1 MSNVSK
7 SPWVIHYDGSSC
19 NGCDIEVLAALS
31 PLYDAER
38 FGVVNTGNP
47 KHADILL
54 VTGAVNAQN
63 TEVLREIYDQM
74 IEPKVVVACGIC
86 ACSGGSGD
94 SRRCV
99 RSWVRDSP
107 RDHHRCGGRGHWR
120 AGREAREAC
129 GSSKGG
135 LRAMQMAQHFEDIS
149 IDDILSVA
157 EREHEAH
164 SRFVQVLCINGEE
177 GIDLVYSYQKTADQG
192 YAVHNYRVHG
202 VKPETHIPSVT
213 KFYLVAF
220 PFENE
225 AHDLFGVQVD
235 DIAIDFKG
243 GFYKVAMDKPMTVIS
258 PAQKAAREKA
268 AKLAAAKAAKAAK
281 GEGAQAA
288 PAIDWEAERAK
299 VEAKCANL
307 PEDKAAKVMAA
318 FEAKVRAAQGDASAK
333 GGE

>member
-1 MSNVSK
+1 
-7 SPWVIHYDGSSC
+7 
-19 NGCDIEVLAALS
+19 
-31 PLYDAER
+31 
-38 FGVVNTGNP
+38 
-47 KHADILL
+47 
-54 VTGAVNAQN
+54 
-63 TEVLREIYDQM
+63 
-74 IEPKVVVACGIC
+74 
-86 ACSGGSGD
+86 
-94 SRRCV
+94 
-99 RSWVRDSP
+99 
-107 RDHHRCGGRGHWR
+107 
-120 AGREAREAC
+120 
-129 GSSKGG
+129 
-135 LRAMQMAQHFEDIS
+135 MQMAQHFEDIS

-177 GIDLVYSYQKTADQG
+177 GTDLVYSYQKTADQG
-192 YAVHNYRVHG
+192 YTVHNYRVHG

-281 GEGAQAA
+281 AAQEVASKAEAAAGEGAQAA
-288 PAIDWEAERAK
+288 PDIDWEAERAKVEAKCANLDADKAAKVMAAFEAKVKKAQTEAAKEADVKPAVDWEAERAK

>member
-1 MSNVSK
+1 
-7 SPWVIHYDGSSC
+7 
-19 NGCDIEVLAALS
+19 
-31 PLYDAER
+31 
-38 FGVVNTGNP
+38 
-47 KHADILL
+47 
-54 VTGAVNAQN
+54 
-63 TEVLREIYDQM
+63 
-74 IEPKVVVACGIC
+74 
-86 ACSGGSGD
+86 
-94 SRRCV
+94 
-99 RSWVRDSP
+99 
-107 RDHHRCGGRGHWR
+107 
-120 AGREAREAC
+120 
-129 GSSKGG
+129 
-135 LRAMQMAQHFEDIS
+135 MQMAQHFEDIS

-177 GIDLVYSYQKTADQG
+177 GIDLVYSYQKTANQG

-281 GEGAQAA
+281 AAQEAVSKTEAA
-288 PAIDWEAERAK
+288 PVIDWEAERAK

>member
-1 MSNVSK
+1 
-7 SPWVIHYDGSSC
+7 
-19 NGCDIEVLAALS
+19 
-31 PLYDAER
+31 
-38 FGVVNTGNP
+38 
-47 KHADILL
+47 
-54 VTGAVNAQN
+54 
-63 TEVLREIYDQM
+63 
-74 IEPKVVVACGIC
+74 
-86 ACSGGSGD
+86 
-94 SRRCV
+94 
-99 RSWVRDSP
+99 
-107 RDHHRCGGRGHWR
+107 
-120 AGREAREAC
+120 
-129 GSSKGG
+129 
-135 LRAMQMAQHFEDIS
+135 MQMAQHFEDIS

-177 GIDLVYSYQKTADQG
+177 GIDLVYSYQKTADHG
-192 YAVHNYRVHG
+192 YAVHNYCVHG

-213 KFYLVAF
+213 GFYLVAF

-281 GEGAQAA
+281 AAQEAASKTEAAAGEGAQAA
-288 PAIDWEAERAK
+288 PAIDWEAERAKVEAKCANLDADKAAKVMAAFEAKMKNAQVEAAKAADVKPAVDWEAERAK

>member
-1 MSNVSK
+1 
-7 SPWVIHYDGSSC
+7 
-19 NGCDIEVLAALS
+19 
-31 PLYDAER
+31 
-38 FGVVNTGNP
+38 
-47 KHADILL
+47 
-54 VTGAVNAQN
+54 
-63 TEVLREIYDQM
+63 
-74 IEPKVVVACGIC
+74 
-86 ACSGGSGD
+86 
-94 SRRCV
+94 
-99 RSWVRDSP
+99 
-107 RDHHRCGGRGHWR
+107 
-120 AGREAREAC
+120 
-129 GSSKGG
+129 
-135 LRAMQMAQHFEDIS
+135 MQMAQHFEDIS

-157 EREHEAH
+157 EHEHEAH
-164 SRFVQVLCINGEE
+164 SRFVQVLCVNGEE
-177 GIDLVYSYQKTADQG
+177 GIDLVYSYQKTGDQG

-281 GEGAQAA
+281 AAQEAASKTEAAAGEDAQAA
-288 PAIDWEAERAK
+288 PAIDWKAERAKVEAKCANLDADKAAKVMAAFEAKMKKAQAEAAKAADVKPAVDWEAERAK

-307 PEDKAAKVMAA
+307 SEDKAAKVMAA

>member
-1 MSNVSK
+1 
-7 SPWVIHYDGSSC
+7 
-19 NGCDIEVLAALS
+19 
-31 PLYDAER
+31 
-38 FGVVNTGNP
+38 
-47 KHADILL
+47 
-54 VTGAVNAQN
+54 
-63 TEVLREIYDQM
+63 
-74 IEPKVVVACGIC
+74 
-86 ACSGGSGD
+86 
-94 SRRCV
+94 
-99 RSWVRDSP
+99 
-107 RDHHRCGGRGHWR
+107 
-120 AGREAREAC
+120 
-129 GSSKGG
+129 
-135 LRAMQMAQHFEDIS
+135 MQMAQHFEDIS

-164 SRFVQVLCINGEE
+164 SRFMQVLCINGEE

-202 VKPETHIPSVT
+202 VKSETHIPSVT

-258 PAQKAAREKA
+258 PVQKAAREKA
-268 AKLAAAKAAKAAK
+268 AKLAAAKAAKAAQEAASK
-281 GEGAQAA
+281 AEAAAGEDAQAA
-288 PAIDWEAERAK
+288 AAIDWEAERANLDADKAAKVMAAFEAKMKKAQAEAAKAADVKPAVDWEAERAK

>member
-1 MSNVSK
+1 
-7 SPWVIHYDGSSC
+7 
-19 NGCDIEVLAALS
+19 
-31 PLYDAER
+31 
-38 FGVVNTGNP
+38 
-47 KHADILL
+47 
-54 VTGAVNAQN
+54 
-63 TEVLREIYDQM
+63 
-74 IEPKVVVACGIC
+74 
-86 ACSGGSGD
+86 
-94 SRRCV
+94 
-99 RSWVRDSP
+99 
-107 RDHHRCGGRGHWR
+107 
-120 AGREAREAC
+120 
-129 GSSKGG
+129 
-135 LRAMQMAQHFEDIS
+135 MQMAQHFEDIS

-177 GIDLVYSYQKTADQG
+177 GVDLVYSYQKTADQG
-192 YAVHNYRVHG
+192 YVVHNYRVHG

-281 GEGAQAA
+281 AGEGAQAA
-288 PAIDWEAERAK
+288 AAIDWEAERAKVEAKCANLDADKAAKVMAAFEAKMKKAQAEAAKAADVKPAIDWEAERAK

-318 FEAKVRAAQGDASAK
+318 FEAKVRAAHGDASAK

>member
-1 MSNVSK
+1 
-7 SPWVIHYDGSSC
+7 
-19 NGCDIEVLAALS
+19 
-31 PLYDAER
+31 
-38 FGVVNTGNP
+38 
-47 KHADILL
+47 
-54 VTGAVNAQN
+54 
-63 TEVLREIYDQM
+63 
-74 IEPKVVVACGIC
+74 
-86 ACSGGSGD
+86 
-94 SRRCV
+94 
-99 RSWVRDSP
+99 
-107 RDHHRCGGRGHWR
+107 
-120 AGREAREAC
+120 
-129 GSSKGG
+129 
-135 LRAMQMAQHFEDIS
+135 MQMAQHFEDIS

-164 SRFVQVLCINGEE
+164 SRFGQVLCINGEE

-235 DIAIDFKG
+235 DIAID
-243 GFYKVAMDKPMTVIS
+243 YKVAMDKPMTVIS

-281 GEGAQAA
+281 AAQEAASKTEAAAGERVQVA

>member
-1 MSNVSK
+1 
-7 SPWVIHYDGSSC
+7 
-19 NGCDIEVLAALS
+19 
-31 PLYDAER
+31 
-38 FGVVNTGNP
+38 
-47 KHADILL
+47 
-54 VTGAVNAQN
+54 
-63 TEVLREIYDQM
+63 
-74 IEPKVVVACGIC
+74 
-86 ACSGGSGD
+86 
-94 SRRCV
+94 
-99 RSWVRDSP
+99 
-107 RDHHRCGGRGHWR
+107 
-120 AGREAREAC
+120 
-129 GSSKGG
+129 
-135 LRAMQMAQHFEDIS
+135 MQMAQHFEDIS

-164 SRFVQVLCINGEE
+164 SRFVQVLCINGED

-202 VKPETHIPSVT
+202 VKPETRIPSVT

-281 GEGAQAA
+281 AAQEAASKTEAAPVIDWEAERAKVEAKCANLDADKAAKVMAAFEAKMKKAQAEA
-288 PAIDWEAERAK
+288 AKAADVRPAVDWEAERAK

>member
-1 MSNVSK
+1 
-7 SPWVIHYDGSSC
+7 
-19 NGCDIEVLAALS
+19 
-31 PLYDAER
+31 
-38 FGVVNTGNP
+38 
-47 KHADILL
+47 
-54 VTGAVNAQN
+54 
-63 TEVLREIYDQM
+63 
-74 IEPKVVVACGIC
+74 
-86 ACSGGSGD
+86 
-94 SRRCV
+94 
-99 RSWVRDSP
+99 
-107 RDHHRCGGRGHWR
+107 
-120 AGREAREAC
+120 
-129 GSSKGG
+129 
-135 LRAMQMAQHFEDIS
+135 MQMAQHFEDIS

-202 VKPETHIPSVT
+202 VKPETHIPSVA

-281 GEGAQAA
+281 AAQEAASKTEAAAGEGAQAA
-288 PAIDWEAERAK
+288 PAIDWGAERAKVEAKCANLDADKAAKVMAAFDAKMKKAQAEVAKAPDVKPAVDWEAERAK

>member
-1 MSNVSK
+1 
-7 SPWVIHYDGSSC
+7 
-19 NGCDIEVLAALS
+19 
-31 PLYDAER
+31 
-38 FGVVNTGNP
+38 
-47 KHADILL
+47 
-54 VTGAVNAQN
+54 
-63 TEVLREIYDQM
+63 
-74 IEPKVVVACGIC
+74 
-86 ACSGGSGD
+86 
-94 SRRCV
+94 
-99 RSWVRDSP
+99 
-107 RDHHRCGGRGHWR
+107 
-120 AGREAREAC
+120 
-129 GSSKGG
+129 
-135 LRAMQMAQHFEDIS
+135 MQMAQHFEDIS
-149 IDDILSVA
+149 IDDILGVA
-157 EREHEAH
+157 EREHGAH

-258 PAQKAAREKA
+258 PDQKAAREKA

-281 GEGAQAA
+281 AAQEAASKTEAAAGEGAQAA
-288 PAIDWEAERAK
+288 PAINWEAERAKVEAKCANLDADKAAKVMAAFEAKMKKAQAEAAKAAEVKPAVDWEAERAK

>member
-1 MSNVSK
+1 
-7 SPWVIHYDGSSC
+7 
-19 NGCDIEVLAALS
+19 
-31 PLYDAER
+31 
-38 FGVVNTGNP
+38 
-47 KHADILL
+47 
-54 VTGAVNAQN
+54 
-63 TEVLREIYDQM
+63 
-74 IEPKVVVACGIC
+74 
-86 ACSGGSGD
+86 
-94 SRRCV
+94 
-99 RSWVRDSP
+99 
-107 RDHHRCGGRGHWR
+107 
-120 AGREAREAC
+120 
-129 GSSKGG
+129 
-135 LRAMQMAQHFEDIS
+135 MQMAQHFEDIS

-177 GIDLVYSYQKTADQG
+177 GIDLVYSYQKPADQG

-281 GEGAQAA
+281 AAQAA

>member
-1 MSNVSK
+1 
-7 SPWVIHYDGSSC
+7 
-19 NGCDIEVLAALS
+19 
-31 PLYDAER
+31 
-38 FGVVNTGNP
+38 
-47 KHADILL
+47 
-54 VTGAVNAQN
+54 
-63 TEVLREIYDQM
+63 
-74 IEPKVVVACGIC
+74 
-86 ACSGGSGD
+86 
-94 SRRCV
+94 
-99 RSWVRDSP
+99 
-107 RDHHRCGGRGHWR
+107 
-120 AGREAREAC
+120 
-129 GSSKGG
+129 
-135 LRAMQMAQHFEDIS
+135 MQMAQYFEDIS

-281 GEGAQAA
+281 AAQEAASKAEAAAGEGAQAA
-288 PAIDWEAERAK
+288 AGHG
-299 VEAKCANL
+299 CL
-307 PEDKAAKVMAA
+307 
-318 FEAKVRAAQGDASAK
+318 
-333 GGE
+333 

>member
-1 MSNVSK
+1 
-7 SPWVIHYDGSSC
+7 
-19 NGCDIEVLAALS
+19 
-31 PLYDAER
+31 
-38 FGVVNTGNP
+38 
-47 KHADILL
+47 
-54 VTGAVNAQN
+54 
-63 TEVLREIYDQM
+63 
-74 IEPKVVVACGIC
+74 
-86 ACSGGSGD
+86 
-94 SRRCV
+94 
-99 RSWVRDSP
+99 
-107 RDHHRCGGRGHWR
+107 
-120 AGREAREAC
+120 
-129 GSSKGG
+129 
-135 LRAMQMAQHFEDIS
+135 MQMAQHFEDIS

-177 GIDLVYSYQKTADQG
+177 SIDLVYSYQKTADQG

-268 AKLAAAKAAKAAK
+268 AKLAAAKAVQEAASKAEAAA

-288 PAIDWEAERAK
+288 AGIDWEAERAK

>member
-1 MSNVSK
+1 
-7 SPWVIHYDGSSC
+7 
-19 NGCDIEVLAALS
+19 
-31 PLYDAER
+31 
-38 FGVVNTGNP
+38 
-47 KHADILL
+47 
-54 VTGAVNAQN
+54 
-63 TEVLREIYDQM
+63 
-74 IEPKVVVACGIC
+74 
-86 ACSGGSGD
+86 
-94 SRRCV
+94 
-99 RSWVRDSP
+99 
-107 RDHHRCGGRGHWR
+107 
-120 AGREAREAC
+120 
-129 GSSKGG
+129 
-135 LRAMQMAQHFEDIS
+135 MQMAQHFEDIS

-192 YAVHNYRVHG
+192 YAVHNYRAHG

-281 GEGAQAA
+281 AAQEAALKTEAAAGEGVQGA
-288 PAIDWEAERAK
+288 PAIDWEAERAKVEAKCANFDADKADKVMAAFEAKMKKAQAEAAKATDAKPSVDWEAERAK

>member
-1 MSNVSK
+1 
-7 SPWVIHYDGSSC
+7 
-19 NGCDIEVLAALS
+19 
-31 PLYDAER
+31 
-38 FGVVNTGNP
+38 
-47 KHADILL
+47 
-54 VTGAVNAQN
+54 
-63 TEVLREIYDQM
+63 
-74 IEPKVVVACGIC
+74 
-86 ACSGGSGD
+86 
-94 SRRCV
+94 
-99 RSWVRDSP
+99 
-107 RDHHRCGGRGHWR
+107 
-120 AGREAREAC
+120 
-129 GSSKGG
+129 
-135 LRAMQMAQHFEDIS
+135 MQMAQHFEDIS

-157 EREHEAH
+157 VREHDAH
-164 SRFVQVLCINGEE
+164 SRFVQVLCIIGEE
-177 GIDLVYSYQKTADQG
+177 GINLVYSYQKTADQG
-192 YAVHNYRVHG
+192 YAMHNYRVHG

-268 AKLAAAKAAKAAK
+268 AKLAAAKAAQEAASK
-281 GEGAQAA
+281 TEAAAGEGAQAA
-288 PAIDWEAERAK
+288 PAIDWGAERTKVEAKCANLDADKAAKVMAAFEAKMKKAQAEAAKAADVKPAVDWGAERTK

>member
-1 MSNVSK
+1 M
-7 SPWVIHYDGSSC
+7 
-19 NGCDIEVLAALS
+19 LAALS

-86 ACSGGSGD
+86 ACSGGIF
-94 SRRCV
+94 
-99 RSWVRDSP
+99 RDCYNVIGGVDQAIP
-107 RDHHRCGGRGHWR
+107 VDVYAPGCAIRPETIIDAGGRGHWR

-177 GIDLVYSYQKTADQG
+177 GLRFGD
-192 YAVHNYRVHG
+192 
-202 VKPETHIPSVT
+202 IPI
-213 KFYLVAF
+213 KKR
-220 PFENE
+220 P
-225 AHDLFGVQVD
+225 
-235 DIAIDFKG
+235 IR
-243 GFYKVAMDKPMTVIS
+243 AMRCITIV
-258 PAQKAAREKA
+258 
-268 AKLAAAKAAKAAK
+268 
-281 GEGAQAA
+281 
-288 PAIDWEAERAK
+288 
-299 VEAKCANL
+299 C
-307 PEDKAAKVMAA
+307 MA
-318 FEAKVRAAQGDASAK
+318 
-333 GGE
+333 

>member
-1 MSNVSK
+1 
-7 SPWVIHYDGSSC
+7 
-19 NGCDIEVLAALS
+19 
-31 PLYDAER
+31 
-38 FGVVNTGNP
+38 
-47 KHADILL
+47 
-54 VTGAVNAQN
+54 
-63 TEVLREIYDQM
+63 
-74 IEPKVVVACGIC
+74 
-86 ACSGGSGD
+86 
-94 SRRCV
+94 
-99 RSWVRDSP
+99 
-107 RDHHRCGGRGHWR
+107 
-120 AGREAREAC
+120 
-129 GSSKGG
+129 
-135 LRAMQMAQHFEDIS
+135 MQMAQHFEDIS

-258 PAQKAAREKA
+258 PAQKAAREKV

-281 GEGAQAA
+281 AAQEAASKTEAAAGEGAQAA
-288 PAIDWEAERAK
+288 PAIDWGAERAKVEAKCANLDADKAAKVMAAFEAKMKKAQAEVAKAPDAKPAVDWEAERAK

>member
-1 MSNVSK
+1 
-7 SPWVIHYDGSSC
+7 
-19 NGCDIEVLAALS
+19 
-31 PLYDAER
+31 
-38 FGVVNTGNP
+38 
-47 KHADILL
+47 
-54 VTGAVNAQN
+54 
-63 TEVLREIYDQM
+63 
-74 IEPKVVVACGIC
+74 
-86 ACSGGSGD
+86 
-94 SRRCV
+94 
-99 RSWVRDSP
+99 
-107 RDHHRCGGRGHWR
+107 
-120 AGREAREAC
+120 
-129 GSSKGG
+129 
-135 LRAMQMAQHFEDIS
+135 MQMAQHFEDIS

-281 GEGAQAA
+281 AAQEAASKTEAAAGEGAQAA
-288 PAIDWEAERAK
+288 PAIDWGAERAKVEAKCANLDADKAAKVMAAFEAKMKKAQAEAAKAADVKPAVDWGAERTK

-307 PEDKAAKVMAA
+307 PEDKAAKVTAA

>member
-1 MSNVSK
+1 
-7 SPWVIHYDGSSC
+7 
-19 NGCDIEVLAALS
+19 
-31 PLYDAER
+31 
-38 FGVVNTGNP
+38 
-47 KHADILL
+47 
-54 VTGAVNAQN
+54 
-63 TEVLREIYDQM
+63 
-74 IEPKVVVACGIC
+74 
-86 ACSGGSGD
+86 
-94 SRRCV
+94 
-99 RSWVRDSP
+99 
-107 RDHHRCGGRGHWR
+107 
-120 AGREAREAC
+120 
-129 GSSKGG
+129 
-135 LRAMQMAQHFEDIS
+135 MQMAQHFEDIS
-149 IDDILSVA
+149 IDNILSVA

-164 SRFVQVLCINGEE
+164 SRFVQVLCINGED

-281 GEGAQAA
+281 AAQEAASKTEAA
-288 PAIDWEAERAK
+288 PVIDWEAERAK
-299 VEAKCANL
+299 VEAKCANLDVDKAAKVMAAFEAKMKKAQAEAAKAADVKPAVDWEAERAKVEAQCANL

>member
-1 MSNVSK
+1 
-7 SPWVIHYDGSSC
+7 
-19 NGCDIEVLAALS
+19 
-31 PLYDAER
+31 
-38 FGVVNTGNP
+38 
-47 KHADILL
+47 
-54 VTGAVNAQN
+54 
-63 TEVLREIYDQM
+63 
-74 IEPKVVVACGIC
+74 
-86 ACSGGSGD
+86 
-94 SRRCV
+94 
-99 RSWVRDSP
+99 
-107 RDHHRCGGRGHWR
+107 
-120 AGREAREAC
+120 
-129 GSSKGG
+129 
-135 LRAMQMAQHFEDIS
+135 MQMAQHFEDIS

-164 SRFVQVLCINGEE
+164 SRFVQVLCINGED

-268 AKLAAAKAAKAAK
+268 AKLAAANAAKAAKAAQEAASK
-281 GEGAQAA
+281 TEAAPVIDWKAERAKVEAKCANLDADKAAKVMAAFEAKMKKAQAEA
-288 PAIDWEAERAK
+288 AKAADVKPAVDWEAERAK
-299 VEAKCANL
+299 VEAKCSNL

>member
-1 MSNVSK
+1 
-7 SPWVIHYDGSSC
+7 
-19 NGCDIEVLAALS
+19 
-31 PLYDAER
+31 
-38 FGVVNTGNP
+38 
-47 KHADILL
+47 
-54 VTGAVNAQN
+54 
-63 TEVLREIYDQM
+63 
-74 IEPKVVVACGIC
+74 
-86 ACSGGSGD
+86 
-94 SRRCV
+94 
-99 RSWVRDSP
+99 
-107 RDHHRCGGRGHWR
+107 
-120 AGREAREAC
+120 
-129 GSSKGG
+129 
-135 LRAMQMAQHFEDIS
+135 MQMAQHFEDIS

-281 GEGAQAA
+281 AAQEAASKAKAAAGEGIQAA
-288 PAIDWEAERAK
+288 PAIDWEAERAKVEAKCANLDADKAAKVMDAFEAKMKKAQAEAAKAADVKPAVDWEAERAK

>member
-1 MSNVSK
+1 
-7 SPWVIHYDGSSC
+7 
-19 NGCDIEVLAALS
+19 
-31 PLYDAER
+31 
-38 FGVVNTGNP
+38 
-47 KHADILL
+47 
-54 VTGAVNAQN
+54 
-63 TEVLREIYDQM
+63 
-74 IEPKVVVACGIC
+74 
-86 ACSGGSGD
+86 
-94 SRRCV
+94 
-99 RSWVRDSP
+99 
-107 RDHHRCGGRGHWR
+107 
-120 AGREAREAC
+120 
-129 GSSKGG
+129 
-135 LRAMQMAQHFEDIS
+135 MQMAQHFEDIS

-281 GEGAQAA
+281 AAQEAASKTEAAAGEGAQAA
-288 PAIDWEAERAK
+288 PAIDWEAERVKVEAKCANLDADKAAKVMAAFEAKMKKAQAKAAKAADVKLAVDWGAERAK

-318 FEAKVRAAQGDASAK
+318 FETKVRAAQGDASAK

>member
-1 MSNVSK
+1 
-7 SPWVIHYDGSSC
+7 
-19 NGCDIEVLAALS
+19 
-31 PLYDAER
+31 
-38 FGVVNTGNP
+38 
-47 KHADILL
+47 
-54 VTGAVNAQN
+54 
-63 TEVLREIYDQM
+63 
-74 IEPKVVVACGIC
+74 
-86 ACSGGSGD
+86 
-94 SRRCV
+94 
-99 RSWVRDSP
+99 
-107 RDHHRCGGRGHWR
+107 
-120 AGREAREAC
+120 
-129 GSSKGG
+129 
-135 LRAMQMAQHFEDIS
+135 MAQHFEDIS

-177 GIDLVYSYQKTADQG
+177 GINLVYSYQKTADQG
-192 YAVHNYRVHG
+192 YAMHNYRVHG

-268 AKLAAAKAAKAAK
+268 AKLAAAKAAQEAASK
-281 GEGAQAA
+281 TEAAAGEGAQAA
-288 PAIDWEAERAK
+288 PAIDWGAERAKVEAKCANLDADKAAKVMAAFEAKMKKAQAEAAKAADVKPAVDWGAERTK

>member
-1 MSNVSK
+1 
-7 SPWVIHYDGSSC
+7 
-19 NGCDIEVLAALS
+19 
-31 PLYDAER
+31 
-38 FGVVNTGNP
+38 
-47 KHADILL
+47 
-54 VTGAVNAQN
+54 
-63 TEVLREIYDQM
+63 
-74 IEPKVVVACGIC
+74 
-86 ACSGGSGD
+86 
-94 SRRCV
+94 
-99 RSWVRDSP
+99 
-107 RDHHRCGGRGHWR
+107 
-120 AGREAREAC
+120 
-129 GSSKGG
+129 
-135 LRAMQMAQHFEDIS
+135 MQMAQHFEDIS

-268 AKLAAAKAAKAAK
+268 AKLAAAKAAQEAASKAKAAA
-281 GEGAQAA
+281 GEGTQAA
-288 PAIDWEAERAK
+288 SAIDWEAERAK

>member
-1 MSNVSK
+1 
-7 SPWVIHYDGSSC
+7 
-19 NGCDIEVLAALS
+19 
-31 PLYDAER
+31 
-38 FGVVNTGNP
+38 
-47 KHADILL
+47 
-54 VTGAVNAQN
+54 
-63 TEVLREIYDQM
+63 
-74 IEPKVVVACGIC
+74 
-86 ACSGGSGD
+86 
-94 SRRCV
+94 
-99 RSWVRDSP
+99 
-107 RDHHRCGGRGHWR
+107 
-120 AGREAREAC
+120 
-129 GSSKGG
+129 
-135 LRAMQMAQHFEDIS
+135 MQMAQHFEDIS

-177 GIDLVYSYQKTADQG
+177 GIDLVYSYQKTADQC

-281 GEGAQAA
+281 AAQEAASNTGAA
-288 PAIDWEAERAK
+288 PVIDWEAERAK

>member
-1 MSNVSK
+1 
-7 SPWVIHYDGSSC
+7 
-19 NGCDIEVLAALS
+19 
-31 PLYDAER
+31 
-38 FGVVNTGNP
+38 
-47 KHADILL
+47 
-54 VTGAVNAQN
+54 
-63 TEVLREIYDQM
+63 
-74 IEPKVVVACGIC
+74 
-86 ACSGGSGD
+86 
-94 SRRCV
+94 
-99 RSWVRDSP
+99 
-107 RDHHRCGGRGHWR
+107 
-120 AGREAREAC
+120 
-129 GSSKGG
+129 
-135 LRAMQMAQHFEDIS
+135 MQMAQHFEDIS

-177 GIDLVYSYQKTADQG
+177 GINLVYSYQKTADQG
-192 YAVHNYRVHG
+192 YAMHNYRVHG

-268 AKLAAAKAAKAAK
+268 AKLAAAKAAQEAASKAEAAA

-288 PAIDWEAERAK
+288 SAIDWEAERAK

>member
-1 MSNVSK
+1 
-7 SPWVIHYDGSSC
+7 
-19 NGCDIEVLAALS
+19 
-31 PLYDAER
+31 
-38 FGVVNTGNP
+38 
-47 KHADILL
+47 
-54 VTGAVNAQN
+54 
-63 TEVLREIYDQM
+63 
-74 IEPKVVVACGIC
+74 
-86 ACSGGSGD
+86 
-94 SRRCV
+94 
-99 RSWVRDSP
+99 
-107 RDHHRCGGRGHWR
+107 
-120 AGREAREAC
+120 
-129 GSSKGG
+129 
-135 LRAMQMAQHFEDIS
+135 MQMAQHFEDIS

-157 EREHEAH
+157 EREHESH

-177 GIDLVYSYQKTADQG
+177 GIDLVYSYQKTVDQG

-281 GEGAQAA
+281 AAQEAASKAKAAAGEGTQAA

-299 VEAKCANL
+299 VEAKCTSLDADKAAKVMAAFDAKMKKAQAEAAKAADVKPAVDWEAERAKVEAKYANL

>member
-1 MSNVSK
+1 
-7 SPWVIHYDGSSC
+7 
-19 NGCDIEVLAALS
+19 
-31 PLYDAER
+31 
-38 FGVVNTGNP
+38 
-47 KHADILL
+47 
-54 VTGAVNAQN
+54 
-63 TEVLREIYDQM
+63 
-74 IEPKVVVACGIC
+74 
-86 ACSGGSGD
+86 
-94 SRRCV
+94 
-99 RSWVRDSP
+99 
-107 RDHHRCGGRGHWR
+107 
-120 AGREAREAC
+120 
-129 GSSKGG
+129 
-135 LRAMQMAQHFEDIS
+135 MQMAQHFEDIS

-281 GEGAQAA
+281 AAQEAASKAKAAAGEDTQAS

-307 PEDKAAKVMAA
+307 DADKAAKVMAAFEAKMKKAQAEAAKAADGKPAVDWEAERAKVEGKCANLSEDKAAKVMAA
-318 FEAKVRAAQGDASAK
+318 FEAKVRTAQGDASAK

>member
-1 MSNVSK
+1 
-7 SPWVIHYDGSSC
+7 
-19 NGCDIEVLAALS
+19 
-31 PLYDAER
+31 
-38 FGVVNTGNP
+38 
-47 KHADILL
+47 
-54 VTGAVNAQN
+54 
-63 TEVLREIYDQM
+63 
-74 IEPKVVVACGIC
+74 
-86 ACSGGSGD
+86 
-94 SRRCV
+94 
-99 RSWVRDSP
+99 
-107 RDHHRCGGRGHWR
+107 
-120 AGREAREAC
+120 
-129 GSSKGG
+129 
-135 LRAMQMAQHFEDIS
+135 MQMAQHFEDIS
-149 IDDILSVA
+149 IDNILSVA

-164 SRFVQVLCINGEE
+164 SRFVQVLCINGED

-281 GEGAQAA
+281 AAQEAASKTEAAPVIDWEAERAKVEAKCANLDVDKAAKVMAAFEAKMKKAQAEA
-288 PAIDWEAERAK
+288 AKAADVKPAVDWEAERAK